1 MHSRYLVYISHVNPV
16 AKARLFTLSSTFTA
30 DLPNQWWE
38 GGGRYRTHMRV
49 AHTHC
54 YELLV
59 LPIHVGAFINR
70 VYQSTAIATSGM
82 WT

>member
-1 MHSRYLVYISHVNPV
+1 
-16 AKARLFTLSSTFTA
+16 
-30 DLPNQWWE
+30 
-38 GGGRYRTHMRV
+38 MRV

-59 LPIHVGAFINR
+59 SPIHVDTFINR

-82 WT
+82 WTRSDRLWFAGLWV